1 MNKFIT
7 IGWWGAYPSAHAA
20 TSGYLLQSDGLN
32 ILVDCGS
39 GVLSRLQNHIA
50 LEQLH
55 AVVLS
60 HYHWD
65 HVADL
70 GCLQYAT
77 RILMDLG
84 KRHRPLNIYGPHEDE
99 NIQRLDYLKYC
110 HGHIIDENTPLQL
123 GGLRFTFS
131 RNEHPDPSF
140 SMRIEKKDRV
150 LVDIADTGW
159 TDALVRIANRA
170 DLLLCEASLYD
181 EFHGRIPGHLTA
193 GEAGQIAAAAGV
205 QHLVLTHLPHFG
217 DHQELIHQAGR
228 VFQGKIDLAQ
238 TGQIRQW

>member
-1 MNKFIT
+1 MLC
-7 IGWWGAYPSAHAA
+7 S
-20 TSGYLLQSDGLN
+20 
-32 ILVDCGS
+32 
-39 GVLSRLQNHIA
+39 LQNHIA

-84 KRHRPLNIYGPHEDE
+84 KRRSPLDIYGPGEDE
-99 NIQRLDYLKYC
+99 NIERLDYLNYS
-110 HGHIIDENTPLQL
+110 HGHAIDEKRSLQL
-123 GGLRFTFS
+123 GGLKFTFS

-140 SMRIEKKDRV
+140 SMRIEKGDRV
-150 LVDIADTGW
+150 MVYIADTGW
-159 TDALVRIANRA
+159 TDALLRIANRA
-170 DLLLCEASLYD
+170 DLLLCEASLYN

-193 GEAGQIAAAAGV
+193 GEAGQIAAVAGV
-205 QHLVLTHLPHFG
+205 KHLVLTHLPHFG
-217 DHQELIHQAGR
+217 DHKELIDQAGR
-228 VFQGKIDLAQ
+228 AFKGQIDLAK
-238 TGQIRQW
+238 TGLIRQW

>member
-1 MNKFIT
+1 
-7 IGWWGAYPSAHAA
+7 
-20 TSGYLLQSDGLN
+20 
-32 ILVDCGS
+32 
-39 GVLSRLQNHIA
+39 
-50 LEQLH
+50 
-55 AVVLS
+55 
-60 HYHWD
+60 
-65 HVADL
+65 
-70 GCLQYAT
+70 
-77 RILMDLG
+77 
-84 KRHRPLNIYGPHEDE
+84 
-99 NIQRLDYLKYC
+99 LKYC

-150 LVDIADTGW
+150 LVYIADTGW